1 MRVDAQRNYERVLE
15 AATAAFAQEGPEASL
30 NDIARRAGVGPGT
43 LYRHFP
49 NRQTLQAAVL
59 RERIETLC
67 GRAEELQSS
76 EPSAALTEWL
86 RALLVHARTDHGLG
100 GAVLAGPVDL
110 GFDCQQAI
118 HQAGAGLLTRA
129 QQSGIRA
136 DVDIDDVIQL
146 VAGIALAARH
156 GTDPDQPDRLLRLV
170 TDALRSTS
178 EERRNR

>member
-15 AATAAFAQEGPEASL
+15 AATAAFAEEGPDASL
-30 NDIARRAGVGPGT
+30 NEIARRAGVGPGT

-49 NRQTLQAAVL
+49 NRQALQAAVL
-59 RERIETLC
+59 SERVEKLC

-76 EPSAALTEWL
+76 EPTAALTAWL
-86 RALLVHARTDHGLG
+86 RDLLVHAQTDHGLG

-118 HQAGAGLLTRA
+118 HQAGVTLLTRA
-129 QQSGIRA
+129 QQGGGVRA
-136 DVDIDDVIQL
+136 DVGIDDVIQL

-156 GTDPDQPDRLLRLV
+156 GTDPEQPDRLLRLV
-170 TDALRSTS
+170 TDALHSS
-178 EERRNR
+178 GE